1 VRRVPIHTKLLAALL
16 VPLLGLLAV
25 TSLELFQNSREADD
39 LRDQRDLALAATGPG
54 GVISALQDERNIAA
68 LTLID
73 ATDLIQL
80 PVSTIE
86 ESRQA
91 TDAAVRD
98 LEEILDRNSQARQTY
113 ARALDTLENDLPDIR
128 ADVDADEGPYDLD
141 NRETARD
148 VFDRYADIVAPLL
161 HANTR
166 LASAIDDAELRR
178 GAELIDSSSRQSEAI
193 AHLIAGLIEAV
204 ADEPAGRIEGNP
216 DLSQAAQIYYGQVV
230 PTENTVEETVAGDY
244 VTAFEQVMADNEATG
259 FHPTIQEVF
268 ETGDLDLEEITAIVS
283 VPRDEGWYGFR
294 TAVEGTLNERADEVV
309 AAAERRLNIV
319 AALAVL
325 AAIAAGVIAFLV
337 SRSITRPLR
346 SLTEQASVMANEQ
359 LPEAVQEI
367 LETPLGED
375 VTVPYAEPIEVNTR
389 DEVADV
395 AEALDTV
402 QESALELAV
411 EQAVLR
417 RNIADSFVNLG
428 RRNQN
433 LLGRQLDFITELEQ
447 NETDPDTL
455 ANLFRLDHL
464 ATRMRR
470 NAESLLVL
478 AGIDPPH
485 KWAAP
490 VQLTD
495 VIRAAL
501 GEVED
506 YQRVTVRAV
515 EPATVVGSV
524 AADLAHL
531 LAELIENALV
541 FSPPHQAVE
550 IRGRAYSPNTG
561 PAGHPDSGT
570 AYTLAVIDSGLG
582 MSPEEITRANR
593 RLAGEEA
600 FTIAPSKYL
609 GHYVAGNLA
618 ARHGIDVKLH
628 DSPGHGV
635 TATVN
640 LPAALLTDHTTTDDT
655 APGAPEL
662 SAGPAA
668 SIAAPAAPAAAAS
681 LPLELASDAL
691 SPLGLLPA
699 SEQPSPL
706 EPPAHEPAPLT
717 ASGLT
722 KRTPQAEPAPE
733 AAAPHTAGPGA
744 TPSEELLQVLA
755 SYTGQLSQ
763 TPTTAR
769 PNPPSGPT
777 PSVPSRGPA
786 AGRPSR
792 PVSPVTGT
800 PALTDLPPFPLT
812 PPGGT
817 PLVQPTQPPAPPPGQ
832 APWPAPTGPPQS
844 PIPQGGTPSPP
855 EGPPNG
861 PPSRTAETG
870 GGLARRVR
878 GAQLPNAEPLS
889 VRRAPDPAPPNPS
902 PAPHWPAT
910 SPPSGLQLWGPQA
923 SPDGQALP
931 APAHAAA
938 PPPLF
943 RRPFD
948 VSTSPVSARRA
959 STASPQGVPDQ
970 YGANA
975 SADDV
980 QLPASVFSGPQP
992 IRRQGA
998 RSADSPAADRQHSAD
1013 DVYGFLRDFTA
1024 GMQRGLDDTGEGSGG
1039 EAGDASGASGPE
1051 APGSQT

>member
-1 VRRVPIHTKLLAALL
+1 VTRRFPIRFKLAAALAVPIIFLLSVAA
-16 VPLLGLLAV
+16 
-25 TSLELFQNSREADD
+25 F
-39 LRDQRDLALAATGPG
+39 
-54 GVISALQDERNIAA
+54 
-68 LTLID
+68 
-73 ATDLIQL
+73 
-80 PVSTIE
+80 PV
-86 ESRQA
+86 Q
-91 TDAAVRD
+91 
-98 LEEILDRNSQARQTY
+98 QARQTSQT
-113 ARALDTLENDLPDIR
+113 ASEQAELATATLGFGTLHDSLLTERNITGSYLRGVESTVDLPVDTIEDARTLTDQSLDEFRATIASKTDDIQAAYR
-128 ADVDADEGPYDLD
+128 PAFDAIDGNLDDIPSLSELRTRVDEFEGERSLFIEDPISP
-141 NRETARD
+141 ETWD
-148 VFDRYADIVAPLL
+148 SYTDIVDLL
-161 HANTR
+161 FEAYSDIG
-166 LASAIDDAELRR
+166 LEIDDYPDLRR
-178 GAELIDSSSRQSEAI
+178 GARLIQLSSIQAELVAQIVRELVVAQFSSEEPGLVEVEETTR
-193 AHLIAGLIEAV
+193 IAGL
-204 ADEPAGRIEGNP
+204 R
-216 DLSQAAQIYYGQVV
+216 GQLR
-230 PTENTVEETVAGDY
+230 
-244 VTAFEQVMADNEATG
+244 DNEA
-259 FHPTIQEVF
+259 
-268 ETGDLDLEEITAIVS
+268 AIVANG
-283 VPRDEGWYGFR
+283 VGPYAELVDELFESNQIQRFPQVVDAALVTGEIDIDAMFEYAVSQEELGYAQFAD
-294 TAVEGTLNERADEVV
+294 AVEDELNREAERVQSAATQQQWLYTGLAAVIFLL
-309 AAAERRLNIV
+309 AAAV
-319 AALAVL
+319 T
-325 AAIAAGVIAFLV
+325 FLV

-618 ARHGIDVKLH
+618 ARHGIDVKLQPS
-628 DSPGHGV
+628 DNPNGTGI

-640 LPAALLTDHTTTDDT
+640 VPATLLTDHTTTDDT
-655 APGAPEL
+655 APGAPHLTSMDALAPPSAVPL
-662 SAGPAA
+662 SAPPPPGA
-668 SIAAPAAPAAAAS
+668 
-681 LPLELASDAL
+681 
-691 SPLGLLPA
+691 LPA
-699 SEQPSPL
+699 PQPATTG
-706 EPPAHEPAPLT
+706 EPPEPAQPDPFGPPQGPPAPGPIPEPVART
-717 ASGLT
+717 NGGLV
-722 KRTPQAEPAPE
+722 KRMPDHVPGDGRDSSQHAYPQPAPQAGQL
-733 AAAPHTAGPGA
+733 AATV
-744 TPSEELLQVLA
+744 SDELLQTLA
-755 SYTGQLSQ
+755 TYTEQLQ
-763 TPTTAR
+763 RRVNPHRPPTPPGGNALH
-769 PNPPSGPT
+769 PFPPSDQGPT
-777 PSVPSRGPA
+777 PSPGYSPPPPPS
-786 AGRPSR
+786 
-792 PVSPVTGT
+792 
-800 PALTDLPPFPLT
+800 T
-812 PPGGT
+812 PP
-817 PLVQPTQPPAPPPGQ
+817 PH
-832 APWPAPTGPPQS
+832 GPPLGGHQPVVPTDHGQPAS
-844 PIPQGGTPSPP
+844 NPFHAPMTTPTAHSSMPQHTS
-855 EGPPNG
+855 
-861 PPSRTAETG
+861 S
-870 GGLARRVR
+870 GLTRRVR
-878 GAQLPNAEPLS
+878 GAQMPP
-889 VRRAPDPAPPNPS
+889 PDP
-902 PAPHWPAT
+902 
-910 SPPSGLQLWGPQA
+910 LQLNRTGETQA
-923 SPDGQALP
+923 SPDPRPSAPPEDLPSWVRAGDALP
-931 APAHAAA
+931 GDPGANDPGTGNTPLAGAGGPDGSGGAPSPEPESA
-938 PPPLF
+938 
-943 RRPFD
+943 
-948 VSTSPVSARRA
+948 TSSAR
-959 STASPQGVPDQ
+959 
-970 YGANA
+970 
-975 SADDV
+975 
-980 QLPASVFSGPQP
+980 
-992 IRRQGA
+992 
-998 RSADSPAADRQHSAD
+998 
-1013 DVYGFLRDFTA
+1013 DVYDFLSSFSA
-1024 GMQRGLDDTGEGSGG
+1024 GVQRGLDD
-1039 EAGDASGASGPE
+1039 AGRTR
-1051 APGSQT
+1051 PGSSSEEEQ

>member
-16 VPLLGLLAV
+16 VPLLGLLALA
-25 TSLELFQNSREADD
+25 SLELFQNSREASD
-39 LRDQRDLALAATGPG
+39 LREQRDLALAATGPG
-54 GVISALQDERNIAA
+54 GVISALQDERNISA
-68 LTLID
+68 LTLIGST
-73 ATDLIQL
+73 ALIEL
-80 PVSTIE
+80 PVSDIDE
-86 ESRQA
+86 ARRV
-91 TDAAVRD
+91 TDAALAD
-98 LEEILDRNSQARQTY
+98 LEELLDRNSQARHTY
-113 ARALDTLENDLPDIR
+113 ARALDALEADLPDLR
-128 ADVDADEGPYDLD
+128 ADVDADEGPYQLE
-141 NRETARD
+141 NREAARGI
-148 VFDRYADIVAPLL
+148 FDRYAAIIAPLL
-161 HANTR
+161 QANTR
-166 LASAIDDAELRR
+166 LASAIDDAGMRR
-178 GAELIDSSSRQSEAI
+178 GAELIDLSSKQSEAI
-193 AHLIAGLIEAV
+193 AHLIARLIQSVVE
-204 ADEPAGRIEGNP
+204 EPAGRLEGNA
-216 DLSQAAQIYYGQVV
+216 DISEAGEFYYGQVL
-230 PTENTVEETVAGDY
+230 PNDAKVEETVAGDY
-244 VTAFEQVMADNEATG
+244 TPAFEKLMADNEATG
-259 FHPTIQEVF
+259 FHPTIQEIF
-268 ETGDLDLEEITAIVS
+268 ETGDLDLNEITSIVS
-283 VPRDEGWYGFR
+283 VPRDESWYGFR
-294 TAVEGTLNERADEVV
+294 TAVEETLDDRAEAVV

-325 AAIAAGVIAFLV
+325 AAIVAAVIAFLV

-346 SLTEQASVMANEQ
+346 SLTEQASDMANER
-359 LPEAVQEI
+359 LPEAVQDI

-375 VTVPYAEPIEVNTR
+375 VTVPYTEPIEVNTR

-402 QESALELAV
+402 QESALDLAV

-478 AGIDPPH
+478 AGIDPPR
-485 KWAAP
+485 KWTAP

-541 FSPPHQAVE
+541 FSPPDQTVE
-550 IRGRAYSPNTG
+550 IRGRAYSPNAS
-561 PAGHPDSGT
+561 PAEHPHSGA

-593 RLAGEEA
+593 RLAGEES

-618 ARHGIDVKLH
+618 ARHSIDVKLH
-628 DSPGHGV
+628 DSPGHGI

-640 LPAALLTDHTTTDDT
+640 LPAALLTDQLTTDDT

-662 SAGPAA
+662 TPASPFAGIA
-668 SIAAPAAPAAAAS
+668 SDAAPLAAGTPS
-681 LPLELASDAL
+681 LELAPDVLA
-691 SPLGLLPA
+691 PLGLPPA
-699 SEQPSPL
+699 SPQPAPSQPPAEQPM
-706 EPPAHEPAPLT
+706 PLT
-717 ASGLT
+717 MSGLT
-722 KRTPQAEPAPE
+722 KRTPQASPAPE
-733 AAAPHTAGPGA
+733 ATGPGA

-755 SYTGQLSQ
+755 NYTGQLSQ

-769 PNPPSGPT
+769 PSPPSAPT
-777 PSVPSRGPA
+777 PAVPPPPPPPGGP
-786 AGRPSR
+786 PSR
-792 PVSPVTGT
+792 PMSPVTGT

-812 PPGGT
+812 PAHGT
-817 PLVQPTQPPAPPPGQ
+817 PAVQPNEPPPPPGQ
-832 APWPAPTGPPQS
+832 PPWPPPASLPQA
-844 PIPQGGTPSPP
+844 PIPHAGEPPPPNDGPWGTP
-855 EGPPNG
+855 
-861 PPSRTAETG
+861 PSDVPQMES
-870 GGLARRVR
+870 GLARRVP
-878 GAQLPNAEPLS
+878 GAQLPDAEPLS
-889 VRRAPDPAPPNPS
+889 IRRADDPAPPDPPPPS
-902 PAPHWPAT
+902 HWPAT

-923 SPDGQALP
+923 PQGPGAHP
-931 APAHAAA
+931 APGSSAA

-948 VSTSPVSARRA
+948 VSTQPASPRRA
-959 STASPQGVPDQ
+959 SDASP
-970 YGANA
+970 
-975 SADDV
+975 DDAHH
-980 QLPASVFSGPQP
+980 QHGTNGPTDAGELPASVFSGPQP

-998 RSADSPAADRQHSAD
+998 RPADARSSARQHTAD
-1013 DVYGFLRDFTA
+1013 DVYSFLRDFTA
-1024 GMQRGLDDTGEGSGG
+1024 GVQRGLDDSGG
-1039 EAGDASGASGPE
+1039 ELGPDT
-1051 APGSQT
+1051 PGSPT